1 MNSYK
6 DIFLSFTN
14 FTVSS
19 FQFLR
24 HKHNF
29 MILFSTSILVKVLG
43 IVGIIILL
51 LIMPFILNF
60 ILGLSLAASDRW
72 KLPLA
77 FRYFKWLR
85 NKWETIKI
93 IVILLLFT
101 ALIILIV
108 WLEDQFI
115 GIF

>member
-1 MNSYK
+1 
-6 DIFLSFTN
+6 
-14 FTVSS
+14 
-19 FQFLR
+19 
-24 HKHNF
+24 
-29 MILFSTSILVKVLG
+29 MILFSTSILFKILG
-43 IVGIIILL
+43 IVAIIILL

-60 ILGLSLAASDRW
+60 ILGLSLAASERW
-72 KLPLA
+72 KLPLG

-93 IVILLLFT
+93 IVVLVFFM
-101 ALIILIV
+101 ALIIFIV